1 MIEQN
6 RALGFDGALW
16 PVHPSRATVAG
27 ERAYPRVADLPG
39 VPDAAFVAVP
49 AAMCAPVVAELSALG
64 CGGAVVYSSGFAE
77 TGSRGADRQ
86 RALVAAAGAMP
97 LLGPNCYGLVNYAER
112 VLIWPDQHGGIG
124 LAAGERGVA
133 IVSQSS
139 SIAISVT
146 MADGGLP
153 VAAVGTV
160 GNAAQLGVPEVAAAL
175 LESERV
181 TAVGMIV
188 ESLADLRAWE
198 AMAACARHRRVGL
211 VALVLGRSAQARAAV
226 VTHTASLAG
235 DRAAA
240 TEFLRRNGIGQVDS
254 VDALLGALCLLHC
267 GGPLP
272 DTRLTSLSSS
282 GGEAALIADAAH
294 GAPVRFAELT
304 TTQRA
309 ELRAALGER
318 VPLANPLDYHT
329 YVWGDQDAMVAAF
342 TAMVRG
348 PADLHLLFA
357 DLPRADRCAD
367 DDWVL
372 AVDAFARACAAEG
385 ARGALVAAMAANLTG
400 ERAAAWVRRGLA
412 VLAPPA
418 VAMAAVAAA
427 ACVGRAW
434 AAPAAMPV
442 AGPEGRPGGTSS
454 RGRCCERTVAE
465 RAPDVAGGSPC
476 GDSVAGGSPC
486 CNRGGARLG
495 RAGGATVLDEA
506 AGKRL
511 LHEHDVPVPA
521 GVVCTSA
528 AAAAVAA
535 ADLGGPVAVKALGA
549 AHKTDHRAVRLGL
562 LGPEDVGAAAA
573 ELLDGF
579 PALLVERLVTGG
591 VAELLVGV
599 RCDPVF
605 GPVLGL
611 GVGGVLTE
619 LVRDVAHLLLPAEAA
634 EIRRALLRL
643 RCGPLLTGY
652 RGGPAAALDR
662 AVAVVE
668 RVAALVLTTPEVVE
682 LEINPLIVTTDEAWA
697 CDALVITS

>member
-1 MIEQN
+1 VIEQN
-6 RALGFDGALW
+6 QALGFTGALW

-27 ERAYPRVADLPG
+27 ERAYPRVAGLPG
-39 VPDAAFVAVP
+39 VPDAGFVAVP
-49 AAMCAPVVAELSALG
+49 AAVCAPVVAELSGLG
-64 CGGAVVYSSGFAE
+64 CGGVVVYSSGFAE
-77 TGSRGADRQ
+77 TGARGADRQ

-124 LAAGERGVA
+124 LGPGERGVA

-153 VAAVGTV
+153 VAAVVTV
-160 GNAAQLGVPEVAAAL
+160 GNAAGLGVPAVAAAL

-188 ESLADLRAWE
+188 ESFADLRAWE
-198 AMAACARHRRVGL
+198 AMAACARRRRVGL
-211 VALVLGRSAQARAAV
+211 VALVLGRSAQAMAAV

-235 DRAAA
+235 DRVAAA
-240 TEFLRRNGIGQVDS
+240 EFLRRNGIGQVDS
-254 VDALLGALCLLHC
+254 VDELLGALCLLHC

-272 DTRLTSLSSS
+272 DTRMTSLSSS

-294 GAPVRFAELT
+294 GTPVRFAELT

-309 ELRAALGER
+309 ELGAALGER

-329 YVWGDQDAMVAAF
+329 YVWGEPDAMVATF

-367 DDWVL
+367 DDWAL
-372 AVDAFARACAAEG
+372 AVDAFARACATEG

-418 VAMAAVAAA
+418 VAMAAVEAAA
-427 ACVGRAW
+427 RIGRAW

-442 AGPEGRPGGTSS
+442 AGPDGRAGG
-454 RGRCCERTVAE
+454 
-465 RAPDVAGGSPC
+465 VAGMSPC
-476 GDSVAGGSPC
+476 RDSVAGGSPC
-486 CNRGGARLG
+486 CNGGGARLG
-495 RAGGATVLDEA
+495 RPGAATVLDEA

-511 LHEHDVPVPA
+511 LRAHGVPVPG
-521 GVVCTSA
+521 GVVCASA
-528 AAAAVAA
+528 DAAVVAA

-549 AHKTDHRAVRLGL
+549 AHKTDHHAVRLGL

-591 VAELLVGV
+591 VVELLVGV

-619 LVRDVAHLLLPAEAA
+619 LVRDVAHLLLPADEAD
-634 EIRRALLRL
+634 IRRALLGL
-643 RCGPLLTGY
+643 RCAPLLTGH

-668 RVAALVLTTPEVVE
+668 RVAALVLTTPDVVE